1 MLGTLKRCESGI
13 ENMKDYKVDADLS
26 FLLKK
31 SLEQICFGSYQ
42 ITFNFSEGVSVSVE
56 SRLILVSA
64 KNGVSEFGQ
73 PYSKADGLLE
83 LLGTEVVNAQAEAN
97 GDLSLEFSNKSTLKV
112 LNENSAY
119 ESYQIMNGSS
129 AIIV

>member
-1 MLGTLKRCESGI
+1 
-13 ENMKDYKVDADLS
+13 MKDYKVDADLS
-26 FLLKK
+26 FLLNK

-42 ITFNFSEGVSVSVE
+42 IALNFSEGVSISVE
-56 SRLILVSA
+56 SRLILVTSE
-64 KNGVSEFGQ
+64 NTVSEFDQ
-73 PYSKADGLLE
+73 PYSKADGLMG
-83 LLGTEVVNAQAEAN
+83 LLGTVVVNAQAEAN
-97 GDLSLEFSNKSTLKV
+97 RNLCLEFSNKSSLKV

>member
-1 MLGTLKRCESGI
+1 
-13 ENMKDYKVDADLS
+13 MKDYSVDADLT

-42 ITFNFSEGVSVSVE
+42 IALNFSEGVSVSVE
-56 SRLILVSA
+56 ARLILVTA
-64 KNGVSEFGQ
+64 ENAVSEFGQ

-83 LLGTEVVNAQAEAN
+83 LLGTEVVNVQAESN
-97 GDLSLEFSNKSTLKV
+97 GNLSLEFSNKSTLKV

-119 ESYQIMNGSS
+119 ESYQIINGPSS
-129 AIIV
+129 IIV